1 MNIVIPIS
9 VFDNRSYYIICYLIM
24 KARTIYLVIL
34 ILLLS
39 CTSKKDSNIQATVDS
54 LSLYDNHPTLN
65 VSEAKHLQWV
75 DSVLGVKNVRLIDCR
90 NGIYQYDD
98 TRFYWNRTFDY
109 FLVYPSSFTHGK
121 EPDLG
126 DGNHFVN
133 EDSTICLN
141 VYATYFDVFKDD
153 YSLHEWFDIMI
164 NSEVEQGNRIVKKDI
179 TEHSYTIEGNTKGG
193 RCFYSKA
200 IRKKAHER
208 DIIVTVKLGYTDS
221 VKKQAEE
228 IISMNINRFPYN
240 PLE

>member
-1 MNIVIPIS
+1 
-9 VFDNRSYYIICYLIM
+9 M

-75 DSVLGVKNVRLIDCR
+75 DSVLRVKSVKLVDYR

-109 FLVYPSSFTHGK
+109 FLVYPSNFTHG
-121 EPDLG
+121 EESDLG
-126 DGNHFVN
+126 NGNHFVN

-153 YSLHEWFDIMI
+153 YSLREWFDMMI
-164 NSEVEQGNRIVKKDI
+164 DSEVEQGNRIIKKDI
-179 TEHSYTIEGNTKGG
+179 TDHSYAIEGTTKGDKY
-193 RCFYSKA
+193 FYSKT
-200 IRKKAHER
+200 IYKKAYER
-208 DIIVTVKLGYTDS
+208 DIIVIVKLEYIDS
-221 VKKQAEE
+221 RRKEVETLLPNILKY
-228 IISMNINRFPYN
+228 ISINN
-240 PLE
+240 KNNVVAN